1 MEGVAKFFPKKNGK
15 TRGSYRKIPREKIE
29 SIQNQPRKKKAN
41 PRWGSP
47 RKKYYEN
54 NKKTYASASAVPPIG
69 GAIISPS
76 GFGSA
81 ALTSACT
88 FSAFL
93 RYSSGSGGVNSP
105 LAIL

>member
-1 MEGVAKFFPKKNGK
+1 MEGVAKFFPKKMEKRAEVAAKFRAKKSNP
-15 TRGSYRKIPREKIE
+15 YRT
-29 SIQNQPRKKKAN
+29 NLAKKKAN

-93 RYSSGSGGVNSP
+93 RYSSGSVGVNSP

>member
-1 MEGVAKFFPKKNGK
+1 MGGVAKFFPKKM
-15 TRGSYRKIPREKIE
+15 EKRAE
-29 SIQNQPRKKKAN
+29 VAAKFRAKKSN
-41 PRWGSP
+41 PHRTNPAKKGEPALGFAS
-47 RKKYYEN
+47 KKYYEN

-93 RYSSGSGGVNSP
+93 RYSSGSVGVNSP

>member
-1 MEGVAKFFPKKNGK
+1 MEGVAKFFQKNEK
-15 TRGSYRKIPREKIE
+15 TRGSCRKIPREKIE
-29 SIQNQPRKKKAN
+29 SAQNQPRKKKAN
-41 PRWGSP
+41 PHWDSP

-54 NKKTYASASAVPPIG
+54 NKKTYASASAMPPIG

-81 ALTSACT
+81 ALTSACAS
-88 FSAFL
+88 SAFL
-93 RYSSGSGGVNSP
+93 RYSSGSVGVNSP

>member
-1 MEGVAKFFPKKNGK
+1 MEGVAKFFPKKM
-15 TRGSYRKIPREKIE
+15 EKRAE
-29 SIQNQPRKKKAN
+29 VAAKLRAKKSN
-41 PRWGSP
+41 PLEPTPQKKGEP
-47 RKKYYEN
+47 ALGFALKKYYEN

-93 RYSSGSGGVNSP
+93 RYSSGSVGVNSP